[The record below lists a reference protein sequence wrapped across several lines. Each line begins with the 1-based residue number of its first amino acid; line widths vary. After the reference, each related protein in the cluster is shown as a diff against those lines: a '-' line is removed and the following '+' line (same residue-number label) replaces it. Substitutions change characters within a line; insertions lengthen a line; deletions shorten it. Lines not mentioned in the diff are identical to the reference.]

1 MAATPSKKLAT
12 YRSMRRFERTPEPA
26 GGVAPRGGAALSFVV
41 QKHAASH
48 LHYDFRLELDGVLL
62 SWAVPKGPSLDP
74 AVKRLAMQTEDHPIE
89 YADFEG
95 IIPEGEY
102 GGGTVI
108 VWDRGSWVAEG
119 DPREGMRRG
128 RLTFTLAGEKLRGRF
143 HLVRKGGEHR
153 RPTWLLFKGKDEEAR
168 TGGELPEA
176 SVLSGR
182 TLDEVRGAPERVW
195 HSNRKE
201 RAGAR
206 KKVAAKRAAR
216 PRGASDLTDLIAALP
231 ASLPRTLALTN
242 LEKVLYPEQG
252 LTKGA
257 LIAYYAIVA
266 PWMLPHVA
274 DRPLTLM
281 RCPNGPGAH
290 CFYQKHAK
298 DGTPAAI
305 HRVPLE
311 GEQYM
316 AVSDLE
322 GLLSLANLGAL
333 EISTWGGRRDRVD
346 RPDLLVFDLDPD
358 EALPWAAV
366 VEGALELRA
375 HLADLDLVSF
385 VKTTGGKGLHLAVPI
400 ARRVDW
406 DAAKDFARDVAI
418 AMTRARPDRYVA
430 EMGKAKRRGK
440 IFIDYLRNGLQASA
454 IAPYSTRARA
464 GAPVAAPLAWD
475 ELERG
480 VSPADFTV
488 TTMPARVQAL
498 GRDPWADLAGVSQ
511 SIRPRALRPR
521 ASRPRAG
528 SRPRR

>member
-1 MAATPSKKLAT
+1 MATATRKLDT
-12 YRSMRRFERTPEPA
+12 YRSMRRFGKTPEPA
-26 GGVAPRGGAALSFVV
+26 GGAAPRPGAPLSFVV

-62 SWAVPKGPSLDP
+62 SWAVPKGPTLDP
-74 AVKRLAMQTEDHPIE
+74 ATKRLAMQTEDHPIE

-108 VWDRGSWVAEG
+108 VWDRGAWAPEG
-119 DPREGMRRG
+119 DPRDGMRRG

-143 HLVRKGGEHR
+143 HLVKKGGDHKGNA
-153 RPTWLLFKGKDEEAR
+153 WLLFKGKDDEAR
-168 TGGELPEA
+168 TGVELPEA

-182 TLDEVRGAPERVW
+182 TLDDVRAKPDRVW
-195 HSNRKE
+195 HSNKKSRE
-201 RAGAR
+201 GAKSA
-206 KKVAAKRAAR
+206 KKNPRSR
-216 PRGASDLTDLIAALP
+216 PSHLRGSSDLSGLIAALP
-231 ASLPRTLALTN
+231 ASLPRSLSLTN
-242 LEKVLYPEQG
+242 LDKVLYPEQG

-257 LIAYYAIVA
+257 LIAYHAIVA
-266 PWMLPHVA
+266 PWMLPHIA

-305 HRVPLE
+305 HRVPID

-333 EISTWGGRRDRVD
+333 EISTWGCRRDRVD

-358 EALPWAAV
+358 EALPWDAV
-366 VEGALELRA
+366 VEAALELRA
-375 HLADLDLVSF
+375 HLTDLELVSF

-406 DAAKDFARDVAI
+406 DTAKDFTRDVAI

-454 IAPYSTRARA
+454 IAPYSMRARA
-464 GAPVAAPLAWD
+464 GAPVAAPLSWE

-498 GRDPWADLAGVSQ
+498 RRDPWVDLPDVSQ
-511 SIRPRALRPR
+511 SIKPR
-521 ASRPRAG
+521 ASRRRAASG
-528 SRPRR
+528 SRR